1 MARRKSRYSGIG
13 GQAVLEGVMMKNK
26 EKYAVA
32 VRKPDGEIEV
42 EVETYQGLAH
52 GSKFKELPFIR
63 GIFNFLDSLILGTRA
78 LNYSA
83 SFYEEEEGKE
93 TKFDKAMDKMSGGN
107 GEKLL
112 SGIVTVISIMLAV
125 GIFIVLPYFISSLF
139 ESFIRNRSLM
149 AIIEG
154 VIRIALF
161 LLYVWGISAMKDIRR
176 LYQYHGAE
184 HKCIN
189 CIEKGRPLTVHN
201 VMRSSRLH
209 KRCGTSFIF
218 FVMLVS
224 IVLFF
229 FIQVDNVAE
238 KVILRILVH
247 ILLQSDHLLLLG
259 RPEQQQ
265 VAQQLGVHAVVGVST
280 ELDLTAELLPE
291 FLILLAVVGQ
301 HGVQLVL
308 DLLFQSVVD
317 QLELVVLLQHLAADI
332 QAQILTVHDAL
343 DEAEVIGQQVSALL
357 HDEHAGCVQGQTLL
371 VILGVE
377 IIASGH
383 FPRREDPERRAGQG
397 LLRIYLQWN
406 RQRAQLR
413 LCPFLRFSLYGRGF
427 CINSRKMLK

>member
-125 GIFIVLPYFISSLF
+125 GFFIVLPYFISSLF

-238 KVILRILVH
+238 KVILRILLMPVVAGISYEIIRLAGRTDNVFIK
-247 ILLQSDHLLLLG
+247 ILSAPG
-259 RPEQQQ
+259 MW
-265 VAQQLGVHAVVGVST
+265 
-280 ELDLTAELLPE
+280 
-291 FLILLAVVGQ
+291 
-301 HGVQLVL
+301 
-308 DLLFQSVVD
+308 
-317 QLELVVLLQHLAADI
+317 I
-332 QAQILTVHDAL
+332 QRMTTREP
-343 DEAEVIGQQVSALL
+343 DESMAEVA
-357 HDEHAGCVQGQTLL
+357 
-371 VILGVE
+371 
-377 IIASGH
+377 IASVEAV
-383 FPRREDPERRAGQG
+383 FDWKK
-397 LLRIYLQWN
+397 YLQDTFGYEVDESWMKDD
-406 RQRAQLR
+406 ASAE
-413 LCPFLRFSLYGRGF
+413 PED
-427 CINSRKMLK
+427 